1 MQLGPHTGKKK
12 DSALIMVPE
21 ILDLTR
27 ETIMVGR
34 KLSTSWLTAYEE
46 MIGGQVLKGMP
57 PVAYFL

>member
-1 MQLGPHTGKKK
+1 
-12 DSALIMVPE
+12 MVPE

-34 KLSTSWLTAYEE
+34 KLFTSWLTAYEE

-57 PVAYFL
+57 PVTFL

>member
-1 MQLGPHTGKKK
+1 
-12 DSALIMVPE
+12 MVPE

-34 KLSTSWLTAYEE
+34 KLFTSRLTAYEE